1 MKRKTCCCD
10 ASRDMYDDYYSRK
23 VGGEIPVF
31 KGSRYQ
37 RGHGLGSVLGGLFRR
52 FVIPLFTT
60 HGKTLA
66 LNALRTGVDVAED
79 VLGSGKT
86 LKESAKKRVPEGIKR
101 TAQNLI
107 HQSQSGAGG
116 DNNSDTQEKKWKK
129 KVAGKKKKKTR
140 LNDIF
145 A

>member
-1 MKRKTCCCD
+1 M
-10 ASRDMYDDYYSRK
+10 
-23 VGGEIPVF
+23 
-31 KGSRYQ
+31 
-37 RGHGLGSVLGGLFRR
+37 LGGLFRR

-66 LNALRTGVDVAED
+66 LNALKTGVDVAQD

-86 LKESAKKRVPEGIKR
+86 LKESAKKHVPKGIKR

-107 HQSQSGAGG
+107 DQSQSGAGG
-116 DNNSDTQEKKWKK
+116 DNNSGTQEKS
-129 KVAGKKKKKTR
+129 GKRRLQVKRRRKKTQP
-140 LNDIF
+140 NDIF

>member
-1 MKRKTCCCD
+1 MKRKTYCCD
-10 ASRDMYDDYYSRK
+10 ASRDMYDDYYSWQ

-60 HGKTLA
+60 HDKTLA

-107 HQSQSGAGG
+107 DQSQWGAGG
-116 DNNSDTQEKKWKK
+116 ENNSGTQEKKWKK
-129 KVAGKKKKKTR
+129 GCR
-140 LNDIF
+140 
-145 A
+145 